1 MATRSSLGTGASGH
15 SGASGQSSSS
25 GQSGP
30 SGQSEPHGR
39 TWAKTARTR
48 QSILDAA
55 RDAFLEHGYA
65 DVSIADI
72 VASSGVSVG
81 SIYHHFGGKSE
92 LFIALYLTHRK
103 EYEDAVRVAVST
115 QRAAGVTV
123 GSELFLAGARAYLET
138 AWERRAFAQL
148 LLDDVGP
155 PALRTM
161 RTLRSQAWVRS
172 NGGLLEEWDTPVGRL
187 RASVITSMIGTAAR
201 EVSACYDRRD
211 AEAMID
217 EAGDLLRILLR

>member
-1 MATRSSLGTGASGH
+1 MPAVVWRATIHGMAMRSSVGPAPSESG
-15 SGASGQSSSS
+15 
-25 GQSGP
+25 
-30 SGQSEPHGR
+30 GR
-39 TWAKTARTR
+39 TWAKTAQTR

-55 RDAFLEHGYA
+55 RDAFLHHGYG

-72 VASSGVSVG
+72 VASSGISVG

-103 EYEDAVRVAVST
+103 EYEDAVRVAVSASR
-115 QRAAGVTV
+115 QAGETV

-148 LLDDVGP
+148 LQDDVGP
-155 PALRTM
+155 PALRSM

-172 NGGLLEEWDTPVGRL
+172 NATLLREWDSPVGRL
-187 RASVITSMIGTAAR
+187 RASVITTVIGSAAR
-201 EVSACYDRRD
+201 EVSACSDRPE
-211 AEAMID
+211 AEAMIE
-217 EAGDLLRILLR
+217 EAVELLRLLLR

>member
-1 MATRSSLGTGASGH
+1 MMTRGSLGA
-15 SGASGQSSSS
+15 A
-25 GQSGP
+25 P
-30 SGQSEPHGR
+30 AEPGGR

-55 RDAFLEHGYA
+55 RDAFLEHGYT

-72 VASSGVSVG
+72 VASSGLSVG

-92 LFIALYLTHRK
+92 LFIALYVKHRK
-103 EYEDAVRVAVST
+103 EYEDAVRVAVSA
-115 QRAAGVTV
+115 QRQAGVTS
-123 GSELFLAGARAYLET
+123 GSELFLAGSRAYLET

-148 LLDDVGP
+148 LLDDAGP
-155 PALRTM
+155 PALRSM
-161 RTLRSQAWVRS
+161 RTIRSQAWVRS
-172 NGGLLEEWDTPVGRL
+172 NAVLLREWDSPVGRL

-201 EVSACYDRRD
+201 EVSACYDHLD

-217 EAGDLLRILLR
+217 EAMDLLRLLLR